1 MDWFELT
8 LGWRYTRAKRR
19 NRFVS
24 FIALMSMLG
33 IALGVAALIIVLSVM
48 NGFQT
53 ELRSRILAATAHVQV
68 RGYEAPIENW
78 QALAEVLKQEPR
90 VRAIAEYVEGEA
102 MFTFGQ
108 NNRPGLLR
116 GIEPE
121 RENEVAD
128 VAKHMRVGAL
138 TDLRPGEFGIVLGRD
153 LAQLLGVRVGEKVVA
168 TIAQGTATPAGTV
181 PRSKAFTVIGVFEI
195 GYQEA
200 DSRVA
205 IVHVR
210 DAQRLYQMDDAVS
223 GLRVRLDDLMQAR
236 AVASTWVSSL
246 PAGLAIAD
254 WTRQHANLFRA
265 VEIEKRVMFIIL
277 TLIVAVAAFNLVSTL
292 VMAVTEKQADIAI
305 LRTLGAQP
313 RSILAIF
320 MLQGS
325 IIGLAGTLLGTI
337 LGVLVASH
345 VQVIVPFLERTF
357 GVVFMDKSVY
367 QIPSVPSELRWP
379 DVRQIVLVSI
389 VLSLLATVYPAWR
402 AAKTHP
408 AEALR
413 YE

>member
-1 MDWFELT
+1 MNWYELT

-24 FIALMSMLG
+24 FIAMMSMLG

-68 RGYEAPIENW
+68 RGYEAPIANW
-78 QALAEVLKQEPR
+78 QALADVLKQEKR
-90 VRAIAEYVEGEA
+90 VTAIAQYVEGET
-102 MFTFGQ
+102 MFTVGV

-116 GIEPE
+116 GIEPVS
-121 RENEVAD
+121 ENKVAD
-128 VAKHMRVGAL
+128 VAKHMRTGEL
-138 TDLRPGEFGIVLGRD
+138 TDLRPGEFGIILGRD

-181 PRSKAFTVIGVFEI
+181 PRSKAFTVIGIFEI

-205 IVHVR
+205 IAHVT
-210 DAQRLYQMDDAVS
+210 DTQRLYQMEDAVS
-223 GLRVRLDDLMQAR
+223 GLRIRVNDLMQAR
-236 AVASTWVSSL
+236 SVAAGWLQSL

-254 WTRQHANLFRA
+254 WTRQHASLFRA

-305 LRTLGAQP
+305 LRTLGARP
-313 RSILAIF
+313 SSVLSIF
-320 MLQGS
+320 MLQGA
-325 IIGLAGTLLGTI
+325 IIGIAGTLLGAL
-337 LGVLVASH
+337 LGIVIASNID
-345 VQVIVPFLERTF
+345 VIVPFIENNF
-357 GVVFMDKSVY
+357 GLQFMDKSVY
-367 QIPSVPSELRWP
+367 QINSVPSELRWD
-379 DVRQIVLVSI
+379 DVRTIVGVSF
-389 VLSLLATVYPAWR
+389 VLSLLATIYPAWR
-402 AAKTHP
+402 ASKTHP